1 MKKVL
6 FILLILVVQ
15 ISAAQDKTFV
25 TASSPDGKYSIAHLK
40 GWATSFG
47 SGNIL
52 VGLKASGNS
61 SENIPIQLALSKED
75 NIASTL
81 TLDDFAARNFILI
94 KNMLNANFTEKG
106 TVTISGTEAQVIKYT
121 YEINERA
128 HKGLVYF
135 FIQNGA
141 AYQLVIH
148 SAEGDFSEP
157 VFKQIAESLTIK

>member
-6 FILLILVVQ
+6 FILLILVAQ
-15 ISAAQDKTFV
+15 ISVSQDKAFV
-25 TASSPDGKYSIAHLK
+25 TATSPDGKYSINHLK
-40 GWATSFG
+40 SWSPTFG
-47 SGNIL
+47 SGNII
-52 VGLKASGNS
+52 VSVKASTNNTD
-61 SENIPIQLALSKED
+61 NIQIQLALTKEE

-94 KNMLNANFTEKG
+94 KNILNANVTEKG
-106 TVTISGTEAQVIKYT
+106 TATISGAEAQVTTYT

-135 FIQNGA
+135 FIQNGN

-148 SAEGDFSEP
+148 SAEADFSEP
-157 VFKQIAESLTIK
+157 VFKQIAESLAIK